1 MIRNERDIKKAI
13 ELYLK
18 SRGHLVIPQ
27 RTTGIYVGKKGWIPA
42 RRKGISDLIVCTKEG
57 RFVALEIKIP
67 GGKRSIEQ
75 EQFIDDVN
83 LHNGLAFFAECI
95 DDVMKVGL

>member
-1 MIRNERDIKKAI
+1 MERNERDIKKAI

-57 RFVALEIKIP
+57 RFVALEIP